1 MRAVVGA
8 LLCVSFELLD
18 LGKLTRG
25 HLLHQ
30 VENRL
35 LSDFPNLYEL
45 HEGRVVVAGIVD
57 IP

>member
-1 MRAVVGA
+1 MRAVAGSLLRVG
-8 LLCVSFELLD
+8 LELLD
-18 LGKLTRG
+18 LGKLARR
-25 HLLHQ
+25 HFLHQ

-45 HEGRVVVAGIVD
+45 HEGRVVVGGMVD

>member
-1 MRAVVGA
+1 MRAGA
-8 LLCVSFELLD
+8 LLRVGFELLD
-18 LGKLTRG
+18 FGELARG